1 MGYLQSSSFDGR
13 PTGRAGRTRRN
24 QVYGFVYISAV
35 AASALPADFSGRP
48 DAYIQSV
55 NVARTR
61 MLYGFGAL
69 VGILLGLATAQVS
82 DSCGGSCTR
91 PHFPYWQ
98 SGLIGL
104 ACGVAVLVACALL
117 DEEFI
122 PVTRQWFRALRRRR
136 SGDGRKRQAS

>member
-1 MGYLQSSSFDGR
+1 LREVRADPSGFTGY
-13 PTGRAGRTRRN
+13 
-24 QVYGFVYISAV
+24 
-35 AASALPADFSGRP
+35 P
-48 DAYIQSV
+48 DAYIRPV

-82 DSCGGSCTR
+82 DSCGASCTR

-98 SGLIGL
+98 DGLIGL
-104 ACGVAVLVACALL
+104 ACGAAVLVACALL

-122 PVTRQWFRALRRRR
+122 PVTRQWLRSLRRRL
-136 SGDGRKRQAS
+136 SGDGRKRQAG

>member
-1 MGYLQSSSFDGR
+1 M
-13 PTGRAGRTRRN
+13 
-24 QVYGFVYISAV
+24 
-35 AASALPADFSGRP
+35 
-48 DAYIQSV
+48 

-98 SGLIGL
+98 DGLIGL
-104 ACGVAVLVACALL
+104 ACGAAVLVACALL

-122 PVTRQWFRALRRRR
+122 PVTRQWLRSLRRRL
-136 SGDGRKRQAS
+136 SGDGRKRQAG